1 MVKFGVQLRQEDF
14 EFEQMKKAWRIVEE
28 LDYDSIWIYDHLC
41 PMSYGP
47 NKNVFEAWT
56 LLPALASE
64 TKRIRFGVL
73 VSCNSYRI
81 PAVLAKIASTVD
93 VISKG
98 RLEFGIG
105 AGWHDEEY
113 EAYGIPFP
121 RGKIRIEQLAEA
133 VDLIKKIWTQEKA
146 SFQGTYYT
154 IKDLEAYPKPYQKP
168 YPPLWIGGQGNKLLQ
183 LAAQHA
189 DYINFDEPSI
199 HKIPNQL
206 KILKE
211 CCNSIRRDY
220 ETLEKSWYGR
230 VIIGENE
237 EEAKRKARKFMEASS
252 TNLFHNISFEE
263 FLDKIIAG
271 TPEQCIE
278 KIQRYIEYGITYFI
292 ANFPFSHDLEAHHI
306 FIDKIVN
313 TLK

>member
-1 MVKFGVQLRQEDF
+1 MVKFGVQLLQEEYD
-14 EFEQMKKAWRIVEE
+14 FEQMKKAWSAVEE
-28 LDYDSIWIYDHLC
+28 LGFDSVWIYDHFY
-41 PMSYGP
+41 PMCSITSKYI
-47 NKNVFEAWT
+47 FEAWT
-56 LLPALASE
+56 LLPALALE
-64 TKRIRFGVL
+64 TKQIRFGVL
-73 VSCNSYRI
+73 VSCNSYRM
-81 PAVLAKIASTVD
+81 PAILAKIAATVD

-154 IKDLEAYPKPYQKP
+154 INDLEAYPKPHQKP

-199 HKIPNQL
+199 NKIPNQL

-211 CCNSIRRDY
+211 YCRSIGKDY

-237 EEAKRKARKFMEASS
+237 EEAKHKARKFMEASS
-252 TNLFHNISFEE
+252 TNLFNNISFKE
-263 FLDKIIAG
+263 FLDKIIVG
-271 TPEQCIE
+271 TSEQCIE
-278 KIQRYIEYGITYFI
+278 KIQRYIDYGITYFI
-292 ANFPFSHDLEAHHI
+292 ANFPFSQDLETHHI

>member
-1 MVKFGVQLRQEDF
+1 MVKFGVQLLQEEYDY
-14 EFEQMKKAWRIVEE
+14 EQMKKAWSAVEE
-28 LDYDSIWIYDHLC
+28 LGFDSVWIYDHFY
-41 PMSYGP
+41 PMCSITSKYI
-47 NKNVFEAWT
+47 FEAWT
-56 LLPALASE
+56 LLPALALV
-64 TKRIRFGVL
+64 TNRIRFGVL
-73 VSCNSYRI
+73 VTCNSYRM
-81 PAVLAKIASTVD
+81 PAVLAKIAATVD

-154 IKDLEAYPKPYQKP
+154 INDLEAYPKPLQKP

-199 HKIPNQL
+199 NKI
-206 KILKE
+206 KE
-211 CCNSIRRDY
+211 R
-220 ETLEKSWYGR
+220 LE
-230 VIIGENE
+230 VL
-237 EEAKRKARKFMEASS
+237 KRKCIDVGRSYEAIKKSLFCQLIIAKTNKEASQQAHKFKETS
-252 TNLFHNISFEE
+252 TLRVVQNQSYNEFFET
-263 FLDKIIAG
+263 IIAG
-271 TPEQCIE
+271 TPEQCLE
-278 KIQRYIEYGITYFI
+278 KIQRYIDAGLTYF
-292 ANFPFSHDLEAHHI
+292 NFHFVFSKDLEAHRI
-306 FIDKIVN
+306 FVDEIAPA
-313 TLK
+313 LK